1 MQVKTFTGSSS
12 GEVLAQVKAE
22 MGSDAVI
29 LGNRTYRKN
38 GVICHEITAGLDRH
52 PQTTQQSS
60 ESSTFGWSGW
70 GDWQKD
76 WIKIKEQLYALMRP
90 AIQMSRLTPRQ
101 RVALEY
107 LQREGV
113 SDAVSL
119 DLYKR
124 LLANPGSS
132 ILECLC
138 EMVHVKPFGLEEW
151 PQHIQLF
158 TGPFGSGK
166 TSTALRFALH
176 LRKIDPALRL
186 AFVNTDCLR
195 GNGRLLLRHWAELSN
210 FIYMEA
216 ADEASM
222 GSIIEKSAA
231 VDVLFIDTPG
241 LPRGHNL
248 RTFLMNF
255 GLEEKNVAVHLTFS
269 PFSNALQT
277 QEFLQ
282 RYATTLPSSLVWTK
296 LDEAV
301 SFGTVVNVS
310 NEANMPISA
319 LSYGAELQDSFTP
332 ATEPLVWRLVFKRQ
346 IPGHE
351 ATMTPPRSAR

>member
-22 MGSDAVI
+22 MGPDAVI

-52 PQTTQQSS
+52 PHSSPQSG
-60 ESSTFGWSGW
+60 EPQGFGWSGW
-70 GDWQKD
+70 GDWHKD
-76 WIKIKEQLYALMRP
+76 WLKIKEQLYALMRP

-113 SDAVSL
+113 SDSVSL

-124 LLANPGSS
+124 LLATPGAS

-138 EMVHVKPFGLEEW
+138 EMVHVKPFGLTEW
-151 PQHIQLF
+151 PQHIHVF

-166 TSTALRFALH
+166 TSTALRFALY
-176 LRKIDPALRL
+176 LRKCDPALRIV
-186 AFVNTDCLR
+186 FVNVDCLR

-210 FIYMEA
+210 FTYLEA
-216 ADEASM
+216 ADETTMA
-222 GSIIEKSAA
+222 GIIEKTA
-231 VDVLFIDTPG
+231 VEDILFVDTPG
-241 LPRGHNL
+241 LPRGQNL
-248 RTFLMNF
+248 RTFLQNY
-255 GLEEKNVAVHLTFS
+255 GLESRNVAVHLTFS

-277 QEFLQ
+277 QEFLS
-282 RYATTLPSSLVWTK
+282 RYASQLPSSLVWTK
-296 LDEAV
+296 LDEAI
-301 SFGTVVNVS
+301 SYGTVVNVS

-351 ATMTPPRSAR
+351 AAMTSQRSSR